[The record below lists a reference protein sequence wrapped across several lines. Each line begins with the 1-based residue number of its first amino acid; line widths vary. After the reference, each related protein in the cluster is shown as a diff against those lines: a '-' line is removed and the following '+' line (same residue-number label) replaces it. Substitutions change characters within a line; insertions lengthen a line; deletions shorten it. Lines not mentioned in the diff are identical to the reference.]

1 MPRVNSPFTILAPG
15 GFRLQ
20 CQVMPGSNRFMPKTY
35 QTIINKLIKVEPG
48 EIPAAALSFLF
59 VFMLMTA
66 YYVLRPVRDAMSSDW
81 TDAEL
86 SWLWTLNFFLS
97 AGVVLLY
104 GYVVSRINLKRLVP
118 GVYIFFAGSFLLFY
132 LGSRSLADTEYID
145 KAFYVW
151 VSFFALFHVSVFWSF
166 MSDIYSRFQAK
177 RLFGF
182 FGAGA
187 SIGAV
192 VGPSIPVLLG
202 DIVGVYN
209 LLFIAALI
217 LLLIVPL
224 IFLLD
229 KSRSQEHRN
238 TTVDTVPVTSIGG
251 SFLGGFIDFLNHRF
265 LLGIGLFILLYT
277 VMSSFV
283 YFELKNV
290 MVEYD
295 RATRAQYWGMM
306 DLSVNSLA
314 IFTSLFAT
322 SRLATRF
329 GLAVTLA
336 LVPVIMVF
344 GWIAVAIA
352 PGIGLLIGLQII
364 RRAGNY
370 AITRPGREMLFTGVG
385 RETRFKTKPVIDIVV
400 YRGGDVLAGWSYTGL
415 AQGIGFGLGA
425 IAWVAALIALC
436 WTLVAI
442 FLGRRF
448 ESKSNGA
455 ELSSNVPVERINE

>member
-1 MPRVNSPFTILAPG
+1 MSGPFQILVK
-15 GFRLQ
+15 RIL
-20 CQVMPGSNRFMPKTY
+20 
-35 QTIINKLIKVEPG
+35 KVEPA
-48 EIPAAALSFLF
+48 EIRSAALSFLF

-86 SWLWTLNFFLS
+86 SWLWTLNFFIS
-97 AGVVLLY
+97 AAAVLLY
-104 GYVVSRINLKRLVP
+104 GFVVSRINLKRLVP

-132 LGSRSLADTEYID
+132 LGTRWFDDTGTID
-145 KAFYVW
+145 KAFYIW

-166 MSDIYSRFQAK
+166 MSDIYSRSQSK

-192 VGPSIPVLLG
+192 AGPSIPVLLG
-202 DIVGVYN
+202 EIVGVYN

-217 LLLIVPL
+217 LLLTVPIIL
-224 IFLLD
+224 LLD
-229 KSRSQEHRN
+229 KSRHTEHRN
-238 TTVDTVPVTSIGG
+238 TTFDTVPVKSIGED
-251 SFLGGFIDFLNHRF
+251 FLGGFVDFLNHRF

-277 VMSSFV
+277 MMSSFV

-295 RATRAQYWGMM
+295 RATRSQYWGMM
-306 DLSVNSLA
+306 DLIVNSLA
-314 IFTSLFAT
+314 IFTALFAT

-336 LVPVIMVF
+336 LVPVIMIF
-344 GWIAVAIA
+344 GWIAVAMA
-352 PGIGLLIGLQII
+352 PGLALLIGLQII

-370 AITRPGREMLFTGVG
+370 AITRPGREMLFTGVE

-400 YRGGDVLAGWSYTGL
+400 YRGGDVLAGWTYTGL
-415 AQGIGFGLGA
+415 AQGIGLGLGA
-425 IAWVAALIALC
+425 IAWVAALIAMC

-442 FLGRRF
+442 FLGTRF
-448 ESKSNGA
+448 DSKGNSAEPSDPVLVETSN
-455 ELSSNVPVERINE
+455 E